1 MKSRGACQNPHLSS
15 MQNEGQSGSSLRQS
29 RERSRQQPRAPFPLP
44 FIIPSC
50 RLIKVFVMLG
60 KISVCSLWMHIRR
73 LLMAIRRLCMAVH
86 SLQTEISACSAD
98 DFIRHR
104 AAFQHASW
112 TFSSGS
118 PNHAISFHNS
128 GKAFVLSYFPLT
140 FAPLNGKRVLGNLFQ
155 NKTRL

>member
-1 MKSRGACQNPHLSS
+1 MAGKGES
-15 MQNEGQSGSSLRQS
+15 QSGTSRLQSLQKK
-29 RERSRQQPRAPFPLP
+29 RSVQRDVLPPPFM
-44 FIIPSC
+44 IPSSTIVEVFA
-50 RLIKVFVMLG
+50 RLG
-60 KISVCSLWMHIRR
+60 EISVCSLWMHIRR

>member
-1 MKSRGACQNPHLSS
+1 MTSRFRWHASGCDERLYVLLATRRASWNGRQKPEATFLATFGTPSNSLMKL
-15 MQNEGQSGSSLRQS
+15 
-29 RERSRQQPRAPFPLP
+29 FT
-44 FIIPSC
+44 
-50 RLIKVFVMLG
+50 RLG
-60 KISVCSLWMHIRR
+60 EISVCSLWMHIRR

-98 DFIRHR
+98 DFIRHSGP
-104 AAFQHASW
+104 FQHASW

-128 GKAFVLSYFPLT
+128 GKAFALSYFPLT

>member
-1 MKSRGACQNPHLSS
+1 
-15 MQNEGQSGSSLRQS
+15 MQSEGQSGSSLRQS

-50 RLIKVFVMLG
+50 RLIKVFTMLG

-86 SLQTEISACSAD
+86 SLQTEISACFLD

-104 AAFQHASW
+104 GAFQHASW

-128 GKAFVLSYFPLT
+128 GKSFVLSYFPLT